1 MSAAMGILLMAGMTS
16 CANEDVPTDTTNEG
30 DYEIEFFLQTTD
42 NAETRTTIDWDN
54 LPEEEG
60 NAAENYLDVSSLKIF
75 FFKHNFPNEYWVQQ
89 GNTVYKGRWATV
101 NDTQMPEIFTL
112 NELKL
117 NDLKITSTDG
127 GAYVKGTLTGTW
139 LTDTWPDKDFKMYV
153 EANYYGTSAAESS
166 SSVNNDASCS
176 GFYLHSLMYNDKFS
190 FSEDYAP
197 SKKNPI
203 PMAGMITCTNLALTQ
218 GKVCHLGTINLIRAL
233 AKIEVYPD
241 PEYPNTQISNVKLQ
255 RCYDKGTVN
264 PYYATTGTLGILD
277 ELEVPTDANLN
288 VVGEGQNNTG
298 NPGYLG
304 VGDGLTNMP
313 LNFLEHKDEN
323 GKVDMYYIYLPEYRI
338 TGSRL
343 GNNGR
348 AADSDNHI
356 TLTVNGYPYSLYF
369 REYEDE
375 IDDEGVTVSQPTGN
389 YFNIIRNHIY
399 RYRVSQAKKPGGDLS
414 LKYMVIPWTNYTAP
428 TITFE

>member
-1 MSAAMGILLMAGMTS
+1 
-16 CANEDVPTDTTNEG
+16 
-30 DYEIEFFLQTTD
+30 
-42 NAETRTTIDWDN
+42 
-54 LPEEEG
+54 
-60 NAAENYLDVSSLKIF
+60 
-75 FFKHNFPNEYWVQQ
+75 
-89 GNTVYKGRWATV
+89 
-101 NDTQMPEIFTL
+101 
-112 NELKL
+112 
-117 NDLKITSTDG
+117 
-127 GAYVKGTLTGTW
+127 
-139 LTDTWPDKDFKMYV
+139 
-153 EANYYGTSAAESS
+153 
-166 SSVNNDASCS
+166 
-176 GFYLHSLMYNDKFS
+176 
-190 FSEDYAP
+190 
-197 SKKNPI
+197 
-203 PMAGMITCTNLALTQ
+203 MAGMITCTNLALTQ

-338 TGSRL
+338 TGTQL
-343 GNNGR
+343 GNKGR
-348 AADSDNHI
+348 AADPDNHI